1 MSRFGVNHLLQG
13 KTSGTTQE
21 LGQPTANSS
30 ILGDDIQILPH
41 VWWRI
46 HPYLFVKPKYCLLKT
61 DFLLANIYI
70 VPLSEHVSASHIH
83 DVFIVHSI
91 LCVHYIYMLH
101 YCVYIH
107 TYIYMHTYKYN
118 IYIAYIYIY
127 NYVYIC
133 VLCNIHHFARWLQ
146 FSGERLASSSSLSSF
161 RAL

>member
-1 MSRFGVNHLLQG
+1 VSRFGVNHLLQG

-30 ILGDDIQILPH
+30 ILGDDIQILPR

-70 VPLSEHVSASHIH
+70 IPLSEHVSASHIH

-91 LCVHYIYMLH
+91 LCVHYIYIYMLH
-101 YCVYIH
+101 YCVYIYIH
-107 TYIYMHTYKYN
+107 TYIYIYIYMHTYKYN
-118 IYIAYIYIY
+118 IYIYSIYIY
-127 NYVYIC
+127 NYVYIYIC
-133 VLCNIHHFARWLQ
+133 IMQHTPLCSVASVLR
-146 FSGERLASSSSLSSF
+146 
-161 RAL
+161 